1 MNLESENYFI
11 KKVFK
16 PSLKNDVIAIEIL
29 NDDSICLCDETT
41 LLIKNLNTNTDH
53 VLFTGKEDS
62 DEFNSLKYL
71 NGLLFV
77 SNDEYLQLFD
87 VNNLKPLSKYKFC
100 KETINSIEL
109 NKSKNSIAL
118 CDDSGDIKLL
128 DLRIQADK
136 QTLTLKKKL
145 NGHSNICSTIKFNDS
160 NENELYSG
168 SFDCSILKWDLR
180 TTKTFANK
188 INVSEILS
196 NLNKG
201 AQDSLASS
209 MTPCFVHSI
218 HLTELN
224 NETFLLAGIENG
236 LCFAFKTDSFKY
248 LCNEQIQTF
257 NCALTQLDSLVLND
271 KMKVENND
279 KAIVGCGN
287 GKAIEFFYLNQ
298 GLDSIDIKR
307 IEKLKINHE
316 SKINSAKYSNRK
328 LFVADTSSHL
338 TIYDFN

>member
-16 PSLKNDVIAIEIL
+16 PSLKNDIIAIEIL

-145 NGHSNICSTIKFNDS
+145 NG
-160 NENELYSG
+160 
-168 SFDCSILKWDLR
+168 
-180 TTKTFANK
+180 
-188 INVSEILS
+188 
-196 NLNKG
+196 
-201 AQDSLASS
+201 
-209 MTPCFVHSI
+209 
-218 HLTELN
+218 
-224 NETFLLAGIENG
+224 
-236 LCFAFKTDSFKY
+236 
-248 LCNEQIQTF
+248 
-257 NCALTQLDSLVLND
+257 
-271 KMKVENND
+271 
-279 KAIVGCGN
+279 
-287 GKAIEFFYLNQ
+287 
-298 GLDSIDIKR
+298 
-307 IEKLKINHE
+307 
-316 SKINSAKYSNRK
+316 
-328 LFVADTSSHL
+328 
-338 TIYDFN
+338 